1 MSRTVLKRERP
12 TSPAWLIYYIL
23 TIDDNRRFSFASR
36 HRTLRAAADYRAM
49 STLSTVDAAPLVRSL
64 RMAVLTLGAAIQAAV
79 CFGQFDPQTAPR
91 PAGRTTSAAA
101 PLPAGPEPSPS
112 ATTSPA
118 PTQPVPGVRNVILMV
133 GDGMGPQQV
142 GLLQLYARY
151 AKRSTVPDRT
161 AAIER
166 IYNEGVLG
174 VMRTECHGAMVVDSA
189 ASATQLSTGKLA
201 GSEMIGLD
209 YRGDRAEH
217 ILEVAHRLGKSAG
230 LVTETR
236 ITHATPA
243 GFAAHQQSRNM
254 ENEIAVDLLDNHP
267 EVLLGGGLRHFV
279 PEAIN
284 NRDSA
289 AYDALMQTTGATYPA
304 SSKRLDN
311 RNLLLEARDRY
322 KLVFDRAALAKAD
335 RGPLLGLFADS
346 EMLDALREE
355 AVASDPKR
363 TQPTLVEMTEKALEI
378 LDQNPKGFFLM
389 IEGGQIDWAGHNND
403 AGLLLHELLQFDAAV
418 RVVYEWVRQ
427 RDDTL
432 LVVTA
437 DHETGSFGFSYA
449 GRPLPKPVKLP
460 GAAFRDS
467 EFAPNF
473 NYAPPELLD
482 QIYDQRKSYF
492 SMISEFEALPLEQ
505 QKPETLVDIVNAAS
519 AFHIDIDDATT
530 VLTRA
535 RNRSYVPGHP
545 YMNTPTVPK
554 IDDFEPFF
562 VYGEFLKCNLLGRAL
577 AGKQHTV
584 WGSGTHTSTP
594 VLLGAFGPPEA
605 TQRFVGMLHSTDV
618 GQRMIELLSAG
629 QSRTGAASAAAPQ
642 APPAR

>member
-1 MSRTVLKRERP
+1 M
-12 TSPAWLIYYIL
+12 
-23 TIDDNRRFSFASR
+23 
-36 HRTLRAAADYRAM
+36 LRI
-49 STLSTVDAAPLVRSL
+49 VDAAPLVRSRRVAAL
-64 RMAVLTLGAAIQAAV
+64 ALGLGLAIQNGTS
-79 CFGQFDPQTAPR
+79 FGQFDPQVQSR
-91 PAGRTTSAAA
+91 PAGHATPAAKL
-101 PLPAGPEPSPS
+101 LPAGPEPSS
-112 ATTSPA
+112 AASTAPPA
-118 PTQPVPGVRNVILMV
+118 QPVPSVRNVILMI

-142 GLLQLYARY
+142 NLLTLYARY
-151 AKRSTVPDRT
+151 AQRSAVPDRT

-166 IYNEGVLG
+166 MYNEGVLG

-209 YRGDRAEH
+209 YRGESAEH

-254 ENEIAVDLLDNHP
+254 ENEIAIDLLDNHP

-284 NRDSA
+284 DRDSA
-289 AYDALMQTTGATYPA
+289 AYDALMQTTGAVYPA
-304 SSKRLDN
+304 TSKRFDN
-311 RNLLLEARDRY
+311 RNLLLEARARY
-322 KLVFDRAALAKAD
+322 KLVFDRTALAKAD

-346 EMLDALREE
+346 EMLDALSEE
-355 AVASDPKR
+355 VVASDPR
-363 TQPTLVEMTEKALEI
+363 HTQPSLVEMTAKALEI
-378 LDQNPKGFFLM
+378 LNQNPKGFFLM

-418 RVVYEWVRQ
+418 RTVYEWVRH

-449 GRPLPKPVKLP
+449 GRPLPTPVKLS
-460 GAAFRDS
+460 GAAFRDA

-482 QIYDQRKSYF
+482 QIYDQRKSF
-492 SMISEFEALPLEQ
+492 FAMNVEFEELPREEQ
-505 QKPETLVDIVNAAS
+505 TPERLVDIVNASS
-519 AFHIDIDDATT
+519 AFKIDLDDATR
-530 VLTRA
+530 VLARA
-535 RNRSYVPGHP
+535 RNRNYVPGHP
-545 YMNTPTVPK
+545 YMNSPTVPR

-562 VYGEFLKCNLLGRAL
+562 VYGEFLKCNLLGRAM
-577 AGKQHTV
+577 ADDQHIV

-594 VLLGAFGPPEA
+594 VLLGALGPPA
-605 TQRFVGMLHSTDV
+605 AQRQFAGMLHATDV
-618 GQRMIELLSAG
+618 GKRMIALLSHDAG
-629 QSRTGAASAAAPQ
+629 GLGAAVAPQ
-642 APPAR
+642 PTPPAR